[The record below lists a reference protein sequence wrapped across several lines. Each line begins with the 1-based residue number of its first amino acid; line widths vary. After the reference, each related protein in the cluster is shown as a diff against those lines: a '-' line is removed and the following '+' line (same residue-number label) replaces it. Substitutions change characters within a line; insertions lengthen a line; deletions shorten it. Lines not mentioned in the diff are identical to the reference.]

1 METEEPLHSRRRN
14 WKNNRQ
20 NVPVTVGEFVFKT
33 DFKRILLN
41 SVIVTA
47 RVNYD
52 VQVSPVNNQGAVI
65 NHFTLLCHFEE
76 SFHIQMKNVLLKFW
90 PGPTRQAKQS
100 RPVGTYIH
108 LQCLTANKQST
119 TPKPAMGN
127 DEVKIPRLTL
137 LPRQIRAAMV

>member
-1 METEEPLHSRRRN
+1 MTA
-14 WKNNRQ
+14 
-20 NVPVTVGEFVFKT
+20 GEFVFET
-33 DFKRILLN
+33 DLKRILLN

-76 SFHIQMKNVLLKFW
+76 SFHIQMKNGLLKIS
-90 PGPTRQAKQS
+90 GPTRHAEQS
-100 RPVGTYIH
+100 RPVGTHIH
-108 LQCLTANKQST
+108 LQCLTPNKQST
-119 TPKPAMGN
+119 APKPAMAN
-127 DEVKIPRLTL
+127 DDVKTPRLPV